1 MPPWQTTHGFVV
13 FLAQSGAAQPAS
25 RAFQAWVLLGVLT
38 LVVVALAGLAIL
50 TLVRRLALRNL
61 ERSRLDAAKPK
72 RIPRSAWVEAGRRAT
87 PIPADA
93 EGNDDARG
101 REPPTRDEGTR

>member
-1 MPPWQTTHGFVV
+1 MHGSVV
-13 FLAQSGAAQPAS
+13 FLAQSGAAPAAN
-25 RAFQAWVLLGVLT
+25 RALQAWVLLGVLT

-50 TLVRRLALRNL
+50 TIVRRLALRDL
-61 ERSRLDAAKPK
+61 ERSKLKAAGPR

-93 EGNDDARG
+93 AGDINTDDL
-101 REPPTRDEGTR
+101 EPPVDDEGTR

>member
-1 MPPWQTTHGFVV
+1 
-13 FLAQSGAAQPAS
+13 
-25 RAFQAWVLLGVLT
+25 VLT

-61 ERSRLDAAKPK
+61 ERSKPDAPRSR

-87 PIPADA
+87 PIPQGN
-93 EGNDDARG
+93 EGPGDEDERG
-101 REPPTRDEGTR
+101 PTTPDGDRR